1 MKMSRRL
8 FLLVFTAA
16 SVCQGQNQTATSR
29 DRTSAAPTT
38 DASTRPMSTH
48 QNRIWTD
55 QPDELSTSTG
65 QTPGTQREPKT
76 RIFIDP
82 DKKKLTTP
90 AYDTIVVS
98 TIALNVSTEAA
109 SSAGS
114 LSSLGPILL
123 VLLLLMIVMLL
134 IILLMLRRSSRMYSF
149 DLQRTAPGNHA
160 GDPAGNFEALNM
172 DDQVANN
179 KAPQSEEHDTVFTVP
194 QKETHIN
201 HSDF

>member
-8 FLLVFTAA
+8 FLLVITAA
-16 SVCQGQNQTATSR
+16 SVCQGKKQTGTSR
-29 DRTSAAPTT
+29 NRTSAAPTT
-38 DASTRPMSTH
+38 DTSTRPMPTH
-48 QNRIWTD
+48 QNRTWTD

-65 QTPGTQREPKT
+65 QTPGTQREPRT
-76 RIFIDP
+76 RINKVHDP
-82 DKKKLTTP
+82 DKKTLTTP
-90 AYDTIVVS
+90 VYDTIVVS
-98 TIALNVSTEAA
+98 TIALNVSTEA
-109 SSAGS
+109 
-114 LSSLGPILL
+114 GPILL

-134 IILLMLRRSSRMYSF
+134 IILLMLRRSFRMYSF